1 MNFLAKTYQL
11 LALTVNF
18 IAGGLLLISAYSYLI
33 PPDRF
38 SLPYFSH
45 WRSPYSFLSKYY
57 YFCKSSYGRGSMS
70 SYRLLSYCSRFKQ
83 FKIIFPSILKGK
95 TIKQVK

>member
-38 SLPYFSH
+38 SLPYFFTLAF
-45 WRSPYSFLSKYY
+45 PYSFLSKYY

>member
-33 PPDRF
+33 PCPT
-38 SLPYFSH
+38 FSH

>member
-18 IAGGLLLISAYSYLI
+18 IAGGLLLTDS
-33 PPDRF
+33 PCPT
-38 SLPYFSH
+38 FSH

>member
-38 SLPYFSH
+38 SLPYF
-45 WRSPYSFLSKYY
+45 FTLA
-57 YFCKSSYGRGSMS
+57 
-70 SYRLLSYCSRFKQ
+70 
-83 FKIIFPSILKGK
+83 FP
-95 TIKQVK
+95 VF